1 MIKIFSINEIL
12 DATNVFLKK
21 TNKKKT
27 KSKFSKKTLI
37 LKNGIEENKNETY
50 SLSFEDRK
58 KFKKALGLDQDQ
70 GKVQNYN
77 LKIDKSSFNDKYAII
92 NKNESI
98 NHLNNNRT
106 ALSIEEKKEKENKQ
120 KIVDQIYKIIKK
132 KVRKS
137 TIKVIL
143 DQQTEIN
150 DLKVKILELR
160 KLEHKN
166 LKINKQ
172 LKNEIA
178 TLINNEKILNFN
190 FEELKNKLNSSI
202 KKEYELNSKN
212 EKLENSVKE
221 LENSLLITKEENVR
235 LEKNYLSIQSQLDK
249 FIVNEKN
256 LIDSNKNIENNIL
269 MLTNTKNSLAYEVKK
284 LKHELNIIQE
294 NKELLYQ
301 NNQKLQKEVSLLSKN
316 KNIII
321 EMNDKYQEQIRILE
335 AEKINF
341 KENQISNDERVKI
354 LIEDKEKLIE
364 SNNKFKEENS
374 KLITNESDLLKNK
387 RNLEYELNS
396 LKNKDIVIE
405 NKNEEKILKEMN
417 SNLQYELKSI
427 RANESKLIENNKKL
441 HTEIIK
447 LRSSDNVKVHSNE
460 VKNLKEKLIYHQD
473 ENLRLS
479 YELSSAKKRY
489 DIMRDQLGNIE
500 TEKINISKKIED
512 LSKTI
517 EKTNIV
523 ESPFLKEHD
532 IKSDNSFQENLPNK
546 NIKKK
551 QIDINSEIKKIFTPK
566 KQQIL
571 K

>member
-12 DATNVFLKK
+12 DATNDFLTKPK
-21 TNKKKT
+21 EK
-27 KSKFSKKTLI
+27 KSKSTVSKKPLI
-37 LKNGIEENKNETY
+37 LNDAVQDHKNETS
-50 SLSFEDRK
+50 SLTSEDRK
-58 KFKKALGLDQDQ
+58 KFRKALGLDQVRNSNGDA
-70 GKVQNYN
+70 KIKEN
-77 LKIDKSSFNDKYAII
+77 LNNKFSHIK
-92 NKNESI
+92 KNETSD
-98 NHLNNNRT
+98 HLNNNRKI
-106 ALSIEEKKEKENKQ
+106 LSIEEKKEKENNE
-120 KIVDQIYKIIKK
+120 KIVDEVYKIIKK

-150 DLKVKILELR
+150 VLKEKILELR

-166 LKINKQ
+166 LKTNKK

-178 TLINNEKILNFN
+178 TLINNEKILNFK
-190 FEELKNKLNSSI
+190 FEEFKNKLNLSI

-212 EKLENSVKE
+212 EELENSVKE
-221 LENSLLITKEENVR
+221 LESSLLLTKEENIK

-269 MLTNTKNSLAYEVKK
+269 ILTNTKNSLAYEVKK
-284 LKHELNIIQE
+284 LKHEFNIIQK

-301 NNQKLQKEVSLLSKN
+301 NNQKLQKEVSLLTKN

-321 EMNDKYQEQIRILE
+321 EMNDKYQEQVSKLE
-335 AEKINF
+335 AEKINY

-374 KLITNESDLLKNK
+374 KLINNESDLLKNK
-387 RNLEYELNS
+387 RSLEYELNS
-396 LKNKDIVIE
+396 LKNKDVFTE
-405 NKNEEKILKEMN
+405 SKDEEKILKEMN
-417 SNLQYELKSI
+417 TNLQYELKSI

-441 HTEIIK
+441 HAELIK
-447 LRSSDNVKVHSNE
+447 IRSSDNVKVHTNE
-460 VKNLKEKLIYHQD
+460 LKNLKEKLIFHQD

-479 YELSSAKKRY
+479 YDLSSAKKRY
-489 DIMRDQLGNIE
+489 DIMKDQLGNIE
-500 TEKINISKKIED
+500 MEKTNISKKIED

-523 ESPFLKEHD
+523 ESPFKKENES
-532 IKSDNSFQENLPNK
+532 KLDNTFQENLSIN
-546 NIKKK
+546 NNKKK
-551 QIDINSEIKKIFTPK
+551 EVDINTEIKKIFIPK

>member
-12 DATNVFLKK
+12 DATNDFLTKPK
-21 TNKKKT
+21 EK
-27 KSKFSKKTLI
+27 KSKSTVSKKPLI
-37 LKNGIEENKNETY
+37 LNDAVQDHKNETS
-50 SLSFEDRK
+50 SLTSEDRK
-58 KFKKALGLDQDQ
+58 KFRKALGLDQVRNSNGDA
-70 GKVQNYN
+70 KIKEN
-77 LKIDKSSFNDKYAII
+77 LNNKFSHIK
-92 NKNESI
+92 KNETSD
-98 NHLNNNRT
+98 HLNNNRKI
-106 ALSIEEKKEKENKQ
+106 LSIEEKKEKENNE
-120 KIVDQIYKIIKK
+120 KIVDEVYKIIKK

-150 DLKVKILELR
+150 VLKEKILELR

-166 LKINKQ
+166 LKANKK

-178 TLINNEKILNFN
+178 ILINNEKILNFK
-190 FEELKNKLNSSI
+190 FEEFKNKLNLSI

-212 EKLENSVKE
+212 EELENSVKE
-221 LENSLLITKEENVR
+221 LESSLLLTKEENIK

-269 MLTNTKNSLAYEVKK
+269 ILTNTKNSLAYEVKK
-284 LKHELNIIQE
+284 LKHEFNIIQK

-301 NNQKLQKEVSLLSKN
+301 NNQKLQKEVSLLTKN

-321 EMNDKYQEQIRILE
+321 EMNDKYQEQVSKLE

-374 KLITNESDLLKNK
+374 KLINNESDLLKNK
-387 RNLEYELNS
+387 RTLEYELNS
-396 LKNKDIVIE
+396 IKNKDVLIE
-405 NKNEEKILKEMN
+405 SKDEEKILKEMN
-417 SNLQYELKSI
+417 TNLQYELKSI

-441 HTEIIK
+441 HAELIK
-447 LRSSDNVKVHSNE
+447 IRSSDNVKVHTNE
-460 VKNLKEKLIYHQD
+460 LKNLKEKLIFHQD

-479 YELSSAKKRY
+479 YDLSSAKKRY
-489 DIMRDQLGNIE
+489 DIMKDQLGNIE
-500 TEKINISKKIED
+500 MEKTNISKKIED

-523 ESPFLKEHD
+523 ESPFKKENES
-532 IKSDNSFQENLPNK
+532 KLDNTFQENLPIN
-546 NIKKK
+546 NNKKK
-551 QIDINSEIKKIFTPK
+551 EVDINNEIKKIFIPK

>member
-12 DATNVFLKK
+12 DATNDFLTKPK
-21 TNKKKT
+21 EK
-27 KSKFSKKTLI
+27 KSKSTVSKKPLI
-37 LKNGIEENKNETY
+37 LNDAVQDHKNETS
-50 SLSFEDRK
+50 SLTSEDRK
-58 KFKKALGLDQDQ
+58 KFRKALGLDQVRNSNGDA
-70 GKVQNYN
+70 KIKEN
-77 LKIDKSSFNDKYAII
+77 LNNKFSHIK
-92 NKNESI
+92 KNETSD
-98 NHLNNNRT
+98 HLNNNRKI
-106 ALSIEEKKEKENKQ
+106 LSIEEKKEKENNE
-120 KIVDQIYKIIKK
+120 KIVDEVYKIIKK

-150 DLKVKILELR
+150 VLKEKILELR

-166 LKINKQ
+166 LKTNKK

-178 TLINNEKILNFN
+178 TLINNEKILNFK
-190 FEELKNKLNSSI
+190 FEEFKNKLNLSI

-212 EKLENSVKE
+212 EELENSVKE
-221 LENSLLITKEENVR
+221 LESSLLLTKEENIK

-269 MLTNTKNSLAYEVKK
+269 ILTNTKNSLAYEVKK
-284 LKHELNIIQE
+284 LKHEFNIIQK

-301 NNQKLQKEVSLLSKN
+301 NNQKLQKEVSLLTKN

-321 EMNDKYQEQIRILE
+321 EMNDKYQEQVSKLE

-374 KLITNESDLLKNK
+374 KLINNESDLLKNK
-387 RNLEYELNS
+387 RTLEYELNS
-396 LKNKDIVIE
+396 IKNKDVLIE
-405 NKNEEKILKEMN
+405 SKDEEKILKEMN
-417 SNLQYELKSI
+417 TNLQYELKSI

-441 HTEIIK
+441 HAELIK
-447 LRSSDNVKVHSNE
+447 IRSSDNVKVHTNE
-460 VKNLKEKLIYHQD
+460 LKNLKEKLIFHQD

-479 YELSSAKKRY
+479 YDLSSAKKRY
-489 DIMRDQLGNIE
+489 DIMKDQLGNIE
-500 TEKINISKKIED
+500 IEKTNISKKIED

-523 ESPFLKEHD
+523 ESPFKKENES
-532 IKSDNSFQENLPNK
+532 KLDNTFQENLSIN
-546 NIKKK
+546 NNKKK
-551 QIDINSEIKKIFTPK
+551 EVDINTEIKKIFTPK